1 MYEKEHGP
9 KRLARALHDTDNIK
23 ALAHYLRYE
32 EKQLGQDIE
41 AMYNHFYGQGGTDND
56 NNRQHR

>member
-9 KRLARALHDTDNIK
+9 KRLVRALHDTDNIK

-32 EKQLGQDIE
+32 ERQLEQDIE
-41 AMYNHFYGQGGTDND
+41 ALYNHFFLQDQEDQDNE
-56 NNRQHR
+56 NNR